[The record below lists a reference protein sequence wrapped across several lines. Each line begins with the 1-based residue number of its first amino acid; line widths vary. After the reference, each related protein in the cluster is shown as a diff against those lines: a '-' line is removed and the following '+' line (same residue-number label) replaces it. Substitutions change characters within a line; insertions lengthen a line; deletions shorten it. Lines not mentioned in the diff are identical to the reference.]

1 MGNEDEHD
9 DQPQE
14 PGGQGGNG
22 NGNGQ
27 GNGNGNGRKGEPL
40 EVELSRQPSY
50 LADMHALRR
59 NRSLRMLV
67 GGDLHNHQRAMRW
80 FYKLAEQQQPDLIV
94 FLGDFVNGE
103 PLEYIR
109 EICASLRTLVVS
121 PRSPAAPS
129 PATITPPAGSGWP
142 VCASLM
148 PS

>member
-80 FYKLAEQQQPDLIV
+80 FSE
-94 FLGDFVNGE
+94 N
-103 PLEYIR
+103 
-109 EICASLRTLVVS
+109 
-121 PRSPAAPS
+121 
-129 PATITPPAGSGWP
+129 WP
-142 VCASLM
+142 VDADW
-148 PS
+148 PEGVERPVAEAAE